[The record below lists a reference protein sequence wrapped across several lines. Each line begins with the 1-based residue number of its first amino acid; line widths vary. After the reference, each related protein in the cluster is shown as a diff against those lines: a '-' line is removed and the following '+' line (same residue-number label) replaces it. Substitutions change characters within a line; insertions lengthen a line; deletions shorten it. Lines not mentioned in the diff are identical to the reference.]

1 MEARNNMKTHIG
13 LTIDTELLMQIENLR
28 GMTKRSTFME
38 HLLKLGLEK
47 YIQENDIKPAAKR
60 RS

>member
-1 MEARNNMKTHIG
+1 MKTHIG